1 MSVVLLRTV
10 TKKSILGFGNYKD
23 VTIQNM
29 IDMRMERELLH
40 IYYTCRNIDFCQELK
55 DELCISGEREI
66 NKKEKQEER
75 YIKQTYMYIGWCLK
89 EMLTKRGEEQNEIHK
104 KQMYKTKQYK
114 KKQVVNRERVL
125 NSTKF
130 SKGALKSK
138 NQNTFR

>member
-10 TKKSILGFGNYKD
+10 TRKSILGFGSHKD

-40 IYYTCRNIDFCQELK
+40 IYYTCRNIDFSQDLK

-75 YIKQTYMYIGWCLK
+75 YIKQTYMYIAWCLK
-89 EMLTKRGEEQNEIHK
+89 EMLIKRGEDQNEIHK

-130 SKGALKSK
+130 SKGALKSR

>member
-10 TKKSILGFGNYKD
+10 TKKSILGFGSYQD
-23 VTIQNM
+23 VSIQNM

-75 YIKQTYMYIGWCLK
+75 YIKQTYTYIAWCLK
-89 EMLTKRGEEQNEIHK
+89 EMLNKRGEDQNQINIH
-104 KQMYKTKQYK
+104 QMTKTKKFK
-114 KKQVVNRERVL
+114 KRQVDMRQKVL
-125 NSTKF
+125 NGTIF

-138 NQNTFR
+138 NQNTFK